1 MGKLQAFDNLNF
13 ETITANK
20 PEYKQIEWNL
30 IDSNTE
36 LNIREKEKYE
46 QDPELHEL
54 AYSIIQFGL
63 RQPIVLYRDKQKRN
77 SYKIWHGQRRY
88 SAIKLIQTVE
98 EINYHYEIE
107 PHKITKQNKES
118 TFRIPCIILP
128 EPEDSTERI
137 LRQIAENEHR
147 KDVDNLELAKQYN
160 SLLKDNPT
168 WTQDMLSE
176 KVGKSKQLISD
187 ICGLK
192 RITPEIQ
199 KLLSEIQ
206 LYGTTCKKGEIE
218 QLNLFNQYDPSYS
231 KKIGIKILRKIA
243 ASDNQANAFW
253 EIFGSKSTDED
264 AKFIGYIKPEIDKKQ
279 NKDEIKEFS
288 NEYLKLSKKTSEVD
302 GKAKEKYEKKKLELA
317 KKLIIKLM
325 EENKLSTKDL

>member
-20 PEYKQIEWNL
+20 PEYKQVEWNL
-30 IDSNTE
+30 IDPNTE

-77 SYKIWHGQRRY
+77 TYKIWHGQRRY

-160 SLLKDNPT
+160 SLLKDNPS

-243 ASDNQANAFW
+243 ASDNQASTFW
-253 EIFGSKSTDED
+253 EIFGSKCTDED
-264 AKFIGYIKPEIDKKQ
+264 AKFIGYIKTEVEKKQ